1 MVKGKRWL
9 SAHNFF
15 MEVEGDSRV
24 VLCGCRGIC
33 TYTEACVAL
42 RTPFG
47 VVAVYGQGLEMG
59 CMTAEGATVTGRI
72 QRIELS
78 REEGVW

>member
-1 MVKGKRWL
+1 MAKRDWW
-9 SAHNFF
+9 SHTGGFF
-15 MEVEGDSRV
+15 MEAEGDRRV

-33 TYTEACVAL
+33 GYTEECISL

-47 VVAVYGQGLEMG
+47 TVSVYGQGLEMG

-72 QRIELS
+72 QRIEFG
-78 REEGVW
+78 EEQ

>member
-1 MVKGKRWL
+1 MAKRKGWMPTQG
-9 SAHNFF
+9 FF
-15 MEVEGDSRV
+15 MEVEGDRRA

-33 TYTEACVAL
+33 TYTEEQVAL

-47 VVAVYGQGLEMG
+47 VVVLYGQGLEMG

-72 QRIELS
+72 RRIEFGEDLL
-78 REEGVW
+78 